1 MTDLDAVP
9 VADNFRVE
17 LLDRHLELTSN
28 NRRIAW
34 FPAWENADRD
44 LRHFVPADVPLGT
57 LDAPFEE
64 EDEAWR
70 IRIFE
75 HAGWIYILEADSPRA
90 TEFPRQWRVR
100 REQYL
105 EAWARVISQFN
116 PVLDLDD
123 LLGEADA

>member
-1 MTDLDAVP
+1 MIDLDDVP
-9 VADNFRVE
+9 VADNFQVE
-17 LLDRHLELTSN
+17 LLDRHLELTGN

-44 LRHFVPADVPLGT
+44 LRHFVPSDVPLGT
-57 LDAPFEE
+57 LDEPFTD
-64 EDEAWR
+64 EDEAWS

-75 HAGWIYILEADSPRA
+75 HAGWIYILEADQPHA
-90 TEFPRQWRVR
+90 TEFPRRWRVR

-105 EAWARVISQFN
+105 EAWARVISRFN

-123 LLGEADA
+123 LLGESDA

>member
-1 MTDLDAVP
+1 MIDLDDVP
-9 VADNFRVE
+9 VAENFQVE

-57 LDAPFEE
+57 IEEPFED

-70 IRIFE
+70 IQIFE
-75 HAGWIYILEADSPRA
+75 HAGWIYILEADAPRA
-90 TEFPRQWRVR
+90 TEFPRQWRVP
-100 REQYL
+100 REKYL
-105 EAWARVISQFN
+105 EAWARIISQFN

-123 LLGEADA
+123 LLGESDA

>member
-1 MTDLDAVP
+1 MIDLDDVP
-9 VADNFRVE
+9 VAENFQVE

-57 LDAPFEE
+57 IEEPFED
-64 EDEAWR
+64 EDENWR
-70 IRIFE
+70 IQIFE
-75 HAGWIYILEADSPRA
+75 HGGWIYILEADAPRA
-90 TEFPRQWRVR
+90 TEFPRQWRVP
-100 REQYL
+100 REKYL
-105 EAWARVISQFN
+105 EAWARIISRFN

-123 LLGEADA
+123 LLGESDA